1 MFYGCSFHLFLF
13 WKSSPH
19 AVICKMSHAI
29 LSYMSWLI
37 TPCTRTYTWV
47 RDVTVWALAPRTPS
61 LSRTLPNILGF
72 LIGLSSAIPIIMVR
86 ASTNV
91 TRHIHT
97 LFFEDLS
104 QVCLPNLLQGRQWPT
119 SWCLIINLQLLKLS
133 LRFRRCSRPSPR

>member
-1 MFYGCSFHLFLF
+1 MFYRCSFCLLLF
-13 WKSSPH
+13 WKSSLH
-19 AVICKMSHAI
+19 TVICEMSHAI

-37 TPCTRTYTWV
+37 APCTRTYTWV

-72 LIGLSSAIPIIMVR
+72 PIGLFSTISIIMVR
-86 ASTNV
+86 APTNV
-91 TRHIHT
+91 AGRVYT

-104 QVCLPNLLQGRQWPT
+104 QVCLPNSLQGRQWPT
-119 SWCLIINLQLLKLS
+119 SGCLIINLQLFKLS